1 MEHGGMA
8 GWGVNKEA
16 RYFDSAEYQH
26 FGYRLEDRPSDPN
39 KQVQEWFS
47 YLDSPQFANLAKSTF
62 EKSDINKDSKI
73 TVNELSGAA
82 NSILRAVKKQ
92 HQGKVPKPKLS
103 VNKMMDAFDINRD
116 GRFIVS
122 KFFIL
127 VFPPLPARSFFSYK
141 HELAMLEVLQHSPVS
156 RSRCTLGCCNP
167 QQDLS
172 RGALTALIVF
182 AAYGFSDAPA
192 RALVIDFFARDSG
205 GHAWIVP
212 WTALTSKSSCIS

>member
-116 GRFIVS
+116 GSLDLEEFVHFMRSYFSQCQNSRNLYV
-122 KFFIL
+122 FL
-127 VFPPLPARSFFSYK
+127 VRTSLS
-141 HELAMLEVLQHSPVS
+141 
-156 RSRCTLGCCNP
+156 TLLC
-167 QQDLS
+167 L
-172 RGALTALIVF
+172 
-182 AAYGFSDAPA
+182 
-192 RALVIDFFARDSG
+192 
-205 GHAWIVP
+205 
-212 WTALTSKSSCIS
+212 